1 MRIAI
6 CDDNQLEVDLF
17 KESVSGFLRRK
28 RDYRYE
34 ISEYSAGY
42 PLVED
47 VKEGKWYD
55 VIVLDMI
62 LENENGLEIANR
74 LRDIGYDGKIIF
86 WTSDDSHLQEAFDV
100 GAMQYAVKG
109 KEYGRIYRAI
119 DEILSQMRDETLTFK
134 FRGQI
139 NRLKYGEIEYI
150 ESRARVCHIFATNN
164 RCFVTTCRLNDLE
177 EKLSD
182 KRFLRCH
189 QSYLVNMDHIQSA
202 GDNFVMDSGDIVQIC
217 YSLYS
222 KYHLEISVILVNAP
236 FGTNSKTNPSV
247 GCGMRMRYHFLPF
260 TFSVYFITST
270 TAFFLITGN
279 IFA

>member
-17 KESVSGFLRRK
+17 KECVSGFLRRK

-34 ISEYSAGY
+34 INEYSAGY

-86 WTSDDSHLQEAFDV
+86 WTADDSHLQEAFDV

-119 DEILSQMRDETLTFK
+119 DEVLSQMKDETFTFK
-134 FRGQI
+134 FRRQI
-139 NRLKYGEIEYI
+139 NRLKYDEIEYV
-150 ESRARVCHIFATNN
+150 ESQARVCHIFATNN
-164 RCFVTTCRLNDLE
+164 RCFVTTCKLNDLE

-189 QSYLVNMDHIQSA
+189 QSYLVNMDYIKDVEDDFIMEDGTLVPIRVRGRKEILDTYYDYFVNHF
-202 GDNFVMDSGDIVQIC
+202 GD
-217 YSLYS
+217 S
-222 KYHLEISVILVNAP
+222 KD
-236 FGTNSKTNPSV
+236 
-247 GCGMRMRYHFLPF
+247 
-260 TFSVYFITST
+260 TF
-270 TAFFLITGN
+270 AE
-279 IFA
+279 

>member
-17 KESVSGFLRRK
+17 KERVSGFLRRK

-62 LENENGLEIANR
+62 LEKENGLEIANR

-86 WTSDDSHLQEAFDV
+86 WTADDSHLQEAFDV

-119 DEILSQMRDETLTFK
+119 DEVLSQMKD
-134 FRGQI
+134 
-139 NRLKYGEIEYI
+139 EIEYV
-150 ESRARVCHIFATNN
+150 ESQARVCHIFATDN
-164 RCFVTTCRLNDLE
+164 RCFVTTCKLNDLE

-189 QSYLVNMDHIQSA
+189 QSYLVNMDHVQSA
-202 GDNFVMDSGDIVQIC
+202 GDNFIMDSGDVVQIRQNGAKEIKE
-217 YSLYS
+217 
-222 KYHLEISVILVNAP
+222 KYEEYIS
-236 FGTNSKTNPSV
+236 
-247 GCGMRMRYHFLPF
+247 
-260 TFSVYFITST
+260 
-270 TAFFLITGN
+270 
-279 IFA
+279 

>member
-17 KESVSGFLRRK
+17 KEHISGFLRRK
-28 RDYRYE
+28 GDYRYE

-55 VIVLDMI
+55 VIVLDMV
-62 LENENGLEIANR
+62 LEKENGLEIANQ

-86 WTSDDSHLQEAFDV
+86 WTADDSHLQEAFDV
-100 GAMQYAVKG
+100 GAMQYVVKG

-119 DEILSQMRDETLTFK
+119 DEILSQMKDETLTFK

-139 NRLKYGEIEYI
+139 NRLKYGEIEYV
-150 ESRARVCHIFATNN
+150 ESRARVCHIFATDN
-164 RCFVTTCRLNDLE
+164 RCFVTTCKLNDLE

-189 QSYLVNMDHIQSA
+189 QSYLVNMDYIKDVEDDFIMEDGTLVPIRVRGRKEILDTYYDYFVNHF
-202 GDNFVMDSGDIVQIC
+202 GD
-217 YSLYS
+217 S
-222 KYHLEISVILVNAP
+222 KD
-236 FGTNSKTNPSV
+236 
-247 GCGMRMRYHFLPF
+247 
-260 TFSVYFITST
+260 TF
-270 TAFFLITGN
+270 AE
-279 IFA
+279 

>member
-17 KESVSGFLRRK
+17 KECVSGFLRRK

-86 WTSDDSHLQEAFDV
+86 WTADDSHLQEAFDV

-134 FRGQI
+134 FRRQI
-139 NRLKYGEIEYI
+139 NRLKYDEIEYV
-150 ESRARVCHIFATNN
+150 ESQARVCHIFATNN
-164 RCFVTTCRLNDLE
+164 RCFVTTCKLNDLE

-189 QSYLVNMDHIQSA
+189 QSYLVNMDYIKDVKDDFIMEDGTLVPIRVRGRKEILDTYYDYFVNHF
-202 GDNFVMDSGDIVQIC
+202 GD
-217 YSLYS
+217 S
-222 KYHLEISVILVNAP
+222 KD
-236 FGTNSKTNPSV
+236 
-247 GCGMRMRYHFLPF
+247 
-260 TFSVYFITST
+260 TF
-270 TAFFLITGN
+270 AE
-279 IFA
+279 

>member
-1 MRIAI
+1 MCTVKIMVYFDKIETRKGKLRMRIAI
-6 CDDNQLEVDLF
+6 CDDCQLDIDLF
-17 KESVSGFLRRK
+17 KDRISGFLRSK
-28 RDYRYE
+28 GDYRYE

-42 PLVED
+42 SLIED

-55 VIVLDMI
+55 VIVLDMV
-62 LENENGLEIANR
+62 LEKENGLEIANR
-74 LRDIGYDGKIIF
+74 LRDIGYNGNIIF
-86 WTSDDSHLQEAFDV
+86 WTGDNNYLREAFDI

-109 KEYGRIYRAI
+109 RECGRIYRAI

-150 ESRARVCHIFATNN
+150 ESRARICHIFATDN
-164 RCFVTTCRLNDLE
+164 RCFVTACKLNDLE

-202 GDNFVMDSGDIVQIC
+202 GDNFIMDSGDVVRIRQNGAKEIKEI
-217 YSLYS
+217 YE
-222 KYHLEISVILVNAP
+222 KYIS
-236 FGTNSKTNPSV
+236 
-247 GCGMRMRYHFLPF
+247 
-260 TFSVYFITST
+260 
-270 TAFFLITGN
+270 
-279 IFA
+279 

>member
-17 KESVSGFLRRK
+17 KECVSGFLRRK

-34 ISEYSAGY
+34 INEYSAGY

-86 WTSDDSHLQEAFDV
+86 WTADDSHLQEAFDV

-119 DEILSQMRDETLTFK
+119 DEILSQMKDETLTFK
-134 FRGQI
+134 FRRQI
-139 NRLKYGEIEYI
+139 NRLKYDEIEYV
-150 ESRARVCHIFATNN
+150 ESQARVCHIFATNN
-164 RCFVTTCRLNDLE
+164 RCFVTTCKLNDLE

-202 GDNFVMDSGDIVQIC
+202 GDNFVMDSGDVVQIRKNGAREIKE
-217 YSLYS
+217 
-222 KYHLEISVILVNAP
+222 KYENYI
-236 FGTNSKTNPSV
+236 
-247 GCGMRMRYHFLPF
+247 MR
-260 TFSVYFITST
+260 
-270 TAFFLITGN
+270 
-279 IFA
+279 

>member
-1 MRIAI
+1 MCVCCQKHSVFWQNKARKGKVRMRIAI
-6 CDDNQLEVDLF
+6 CDDCQLDINLF
-17 KESVSGFLRRK
+17 KDRISRFLRSK
-28 RDYRYE
+28 GDYRHE

-42 PLVED
+42 PLIED

-62 LENENGLEIANR
+62 LEKENGLEIANR
-74 LRDIGYDGKIIF
+74 LRDVGYNGNIIF
-86 WTSDDSHLQEAFDV
+86 WSGNNNYLQEAFDV

-119 DEILSQMRDETLTFK
+119 DEILSQMKDETLTFK

-150 ESRARVCHIFATNN
+150 ESRARTCHIFATNN
-164 RCFVTTCRLNDLE
+164 RCFVTACKLNDLE

-189 QSYLVNMDHIQSA
+189 QSYLVNMDHVQSA
-202 GDNFVMDSGDIVQIC
+202 GNNFIMDSGDVVRIRQKGVKEIKEM
-217 YSLYS
+217 YE
-222 KYHLEISVILVNAP
+222 KYIS
-236 FGTNSKTNPSV
+236 
-247 GCGMRMRYHFLPF
+247 
-260 TFSVYFITST
+260 
-270 TAFFLITGN
+270 
-279 IFA
+279 

>member
-17 KESVSGFLRRK
+17 KECVSGFLRRK

-86 WTSDDSHLQEAFDV
+86 WTADDSHLQEAFDV

-134 FRGQI
+134 FRRQI
-139 NRLKYGEIEYI
+139 NRLKYDEIEYV
-150 ESRARVCHIFATNN
+150 ESQARVCHIFATNN
-164 RCFVTTCRLNDLE
+164 RCFVTTCKLNDLE

-189 QSYLVNMDHIQSA
+189 QSYLVNMDYIKDVEDDFIMEDGTLVPIRVRGRKEILDTYYDYFVNHF
-202 GDNFVMDSGDIVQIC
+202 GD
-217 YSLYS
+217 S
-222 KYHLEISVILVNAP
+222 KD
-236 FGTNSKTNPSV
+236 
-247 GCGMRMRYHFLPF
+247 
-260 TFSVYFITST
+260 TF
-270 TAFFLITGN
+270 AE
-279 IFA
+279 